1 MKRIFIISGEKSGD
15 IIADGIIQKIQ
26 NTFPD
31 CQIQGIGGES
41 FSKNGLKSL
50 FNQNEL
56 SIMGF
61 FEILPKIFR
70 ILKLIKTTVKAIETF
85 QPEHIITI
93 DSPGFN
99 FAIAKKVNNLEINS
113 KIHHVVAPSVWAY
126 KKNRAKKVSSLYNT
140 LFCILPFEPPY
151 FTQFGLK
158 TIFIGYPPFHNM
170 EAVKQNILTQKK
182 PAVKS
187 SKIIIPITLGSR
199 QSEITKHTPII
210 KQVIEILSGRF
221 TNIQFTIITLPHLHN
236 KLAKSFSQ
244 VRNANVI
251 SNDIEKWQTVQN
263 ANFVLAKSGTNV
275 MEFAILGIPSIVFYR
290 ANIITEVII
299 KVMAYTK
306 FATLLNFTAGKYILP
321 EFLQNNATGNSIA
334 MKAKEWLENPAL
346 ITKVQNEMAL
356 ELKKF
361 ESKTQPQEIIFNEVC
376 NSILIR

>member
-15 IIADGIIQKIQ
+15 IIAHDLIQKIQ
-26 NTFPD
+26 TTFPN

-70 ILKLIKTTVKAIETF
+70 ILKLIKTTVDAIKEF
-85 QPEHIITI
+85 KPEHVITI

-99 FAIAKKVNNLEINS
+99 FVIARKIKDES
-113 KIHHVVAPSVWAY
+113 CKIHHIVAPSVWAY
-126 KKNRAKKVSSLYNT
+126 KKNRAKKVAKLYNT

-151 FTQFGLK
+151 FTKFGLK

-170 EAVKQNILTQKK
+170 EAVKQNLTQNKG
-182 PAVKS
+182 KS

-199 QSEITKHTPII
+199 NSEIIKHTPII

-221 TNIQFTIITLPHLHN
+221 ANIEFTILTLPHLHS
-236 KLAKSFSQ
+236 KIAKDFSQ
-244 VRNANVI
+244 VRNAKVI
-251 SNDIEKWQTVQN
+251 SNEQEKWQTVQN

-275 MEFAILGIPSIVFYR
+275 MEFALLGIPSIVFYR
-290 ANIITEVII
+290 ANIITEIAI
-299 KVMAYTK
+299 KIMAYTQ

-321 EFLQNNATGNSIA
+321 EFLQSNATANSIA
-334 MKAKEWLENPAL
+334 MKAKEWLENPNL
-346 ITKVQNEMAL
+346 LLNIQHVVAL

-361 ESKTQPQEIIFNEVC
+361 ESKIQPQEIIFNEIC
-376 NSILIR
+376 NSTLTR

>member
-15 IIADGIIQKIQ
+15 IIAEGIIQKIQ
-26 NTFPD
+26 NAFPN

-50 FNQNEL
+50 FNQSEL
-56 SIMGF
+56 SIIGF

-70 ILKLIKTTVKAIETF
+70 ILKLIKATINAIEDF

-99 FAIAKKVNNLEINS
+99 FVIAKKVKNLEINS

-126 KKNRAKKVSSLYNT
+126 KKNRAKKVAKLYNT

-151 FTQFGLK
+151 FTPFGLK

-170 EAVKQNILTQKK
+170 ETVKKEVAKK
-182 PAVKS
+182 EKS

-210 KQVIEILSGRF
+210 KQVIEILRGRF
-221 TNIQFTIITLPHLHN
+221 TNIEFTILTLPHLHN
-236 KLAKSFSQ
+236 KIAKEFSQ
-244 VRNANVI
+244 VRNAKVI
-251 SNDIEKWQTVQN
+251 SNDAEKWQTVQN

-275 MEFAILGIPSIVFYR
+275 MEFALLGIPSIVFYR
-290 ANIITEVII
+290 ANIITEIAI
-299 KVMAYTK
+299 KIMAYTK

-321 EFLQNNATGNSIA
+321 EFLQSKATANSIA
-334 MKAKEWLENPAL
+334 MKAKEWLEHPAC
-346 ITKVQNEMAL
+346 IVKIQNEMAL

-361 ESKTQPQEIIFNEVC
+361 ESTIQPQEIIFNEIC
-376 NSILIR
+376 SSTLTQ

>member
-15 IIADGIIQKIQ
+15 IIAEGIIQKIQ
-26 NTFPD
+26 NAFPN

-50 FNQNEL
+50 FNQSEL

-70 ILKLIKTTVKAIETF
+70 ILQLIKATINAIETF

-99 FAIAKKVNNLEINS
+99 FAIAKKVKNLQINS
-113 KIHHVVAPSVWAY
+113 KIHHIVAPSVWAY
-126 KKNRAKKVSSLYNT
+126 KKNRAKKVAKLYNT
-140 LFCILPFEPPY
+140 IFCILPFEPPY
-151 FTQFGLK
+151 FTKFGLK

-170 EAVKQNILTQKK
+170 EAVKKEVATKE
-182 PAVKS
+182 KS

-199 QSEITKHTPII
+199 NSEITKHTPII

-221 TNIQFTIITLPHLHN
+221 TNIEFTILTLPHFHG
-236 KLAKSFSQ
+236 KIAKDFSQ
-244 VRNANVI
+244 VRNAKVI
-251 SNDIEKWQTVQN
+251 SNDAEKWQTVQN

-275 MEFAILGIPSIVFYR
+275 MEFALLGIPSIVFYR
-290 ANIITEVII
+290 ANIVTEIAI
-299 KVMAYTK
+299 KLMAYTK

-321 EFLQNNATGNSIA
+321 EFLQSKATANSIA
-334 MKAKEWLENPAL
+334 MKAKEWLENPNL
-346 ITKVQNEMAL
+346 LLNIQNEMAL

-361 ESKTQPQEIIFNEVC
+361 ESKIQPQEIIFNEIC
-376 NSILIR
+376 NLTLTR

>member
-26 NTFPD
+26 NSFPS

-41 FSKNGLKSL
+41 FSKNGLTSL

-61 FEILPKIFR
+61 FEIIPKIFR
-70 ILKLIKTTVKAIETF
+70 ILKLIKTTINAIEDF
-85 QPEHIITI
+85 QPQHIITI

-99 FAIAKKVNNLEINS
+99 FAIAKKVKNLEINS

-126 KKNRAKKVSSLYNT
+126 KKNRAKKVAKLYNT

-158 TIFIGYPPFHNM
+158 TTFIGYPPFHNM
-170 EAVKQNILTQKK
+170 EAVRQNLTQNKG
-182 PAVKS
+182 KS

-199 QSEITKHTPII
+199 NSEITKHTPII

-221 TNIQFTIITLPHLHN
+221 TNIQFTILTLPHLHN
-236 KLAKSFSQ
+236 KIAKEFSQ
-244 VRNANVI
+244 VRNAKVI
-251 SNDIEKWQTVQN
+251 SNEQEKWQTVQN

-275 MEFAILGIPSIVFYR
+275 MEFALLGIPSIVFYR
-290 ANIITEVII
+290 ANIITEIAI
-299 KVMAYTK
+299 KIMAYTK

-321 EFLQNNATGNSIA
+321 EFLQSKATANSIA
-334 MKAKEWLENPAL
+334 MKAKEWLENPNL
-346 ITKVQNEMAL
+346 LLNIQNEMAL

-361 ESKTQPQEIIFNEVC
+361 ESTIQPQEIIFNEIC
-376 NSILIR
+376 SSTLTQ

>member
-26 NTFPD
+26 NAFPN

-70 ILKLIKTTVKAIETF
+70 ILKLIKATVKAIETF
-85 QPEHIITI
+85 QPEHLITI

-99 FAIAKKVNNLEINS
+99 FAIAKKVKNLKINS

-126 KKNRAKKVSSLYNT
+126 KKNRAKKVAKLYDT

-170 EAVKQNILTQKK
+170 EAVKQNIFTNEKSLE
-182 PAVKS
+182 KS
-187 SKIIIPITLGSR
+187 SKINIPITLGSR
-199 QSEITKHTPII
+199 NSEITKHTPII
-210 KQVIEILSGRF
+210 KQVIAILSGRF
-221 TNIQFTIITLPHLHN
+221 TNIEFNILTLPHLHS
-236 KLAKSFSQ
+236 KIAKEFSQ
-244 VRNANVI
+244 VRNANII
-251 SNDIEKWQTVQN
+251 SNDNKKWQTVQN
-263 ANFVLAKSGTNV
+263 ATFVLAKSGTNV
-275 MEFAILGIPSIVFYR
+275 MEFSLLGIPSIVFYR
-290 ANIITEVII
+290 ANVITEIAI
-299 KVMAYTK
+299 KIMSYTK
-306 FATLLNFTAGKYILP
+306 FATLLNFTAGKYIFP
-321 EFLQNNATGNSIA
+321 EFLQNNATANSIA
-334 MKAKEWLENPAL
+334 MKAKEWLENPDL
-346 ITKVQNEMAL
+346 IVKVQNEMAL

-361 ESKTQPQEIIFNEVC
+361 ESKVQPQEIIFNEIC
-376 NSILIR
+376 NSTLTQ